1 MDIQSFKAELDS
13 RPDIQHLLFRRGFVV
28 SKNPIANIDKFP
40 FYGNWNHV
48 EKYGYNFYVHKDSK
62 LHFAESNKCCMFL
75 IGHSYNPF
83 TMEWKEEPQLKYIA
97 EAYGSE
103 TFQDRIDELTGIF
116 AIGWIDIT
124 SGDIHFEADPSGM
137 QSFYYGIIPDSNFVL
152 TSHPQIIADIYDLKI
167 SDLAK
172 ELIDYKWY
180 GRVMGPYLPVDMSQ
194 YSEIKRVVPNIEY
207 AFSSQIKK
215 ITHRRF
221 YPLKDLKEVANK
233 AEYNEVI
240 SQAAEILK
248 NGAKLVTKKWSKIG
262 ISLTGGID
270 SNTTFAA
277 FNGDY
282 PKVEAFSY
290 LSAPKE
296 VPDAEAA
303 KKIASQFGVK
313 HTSYQIPDQNEN
325 VKDFSLKDQILE
337 HTNGYM
343 MPRKENETRKRFYL
357 EENLPYDVEVK
368 SWVSETI
375 RAYWYK
381 HYGRET
387 MPPLSGKLFRNLYK
401 IFISNRK
408 LAHKVDKLFDQYI
421 ADFEYE
427 KIPAQYP
434 PADMHYNEV
443 TWGSWGGMNISEMK
457 FITDIT
463 IIYNNRKFLDLLF
476 RIPLKDR
483 ISDQHHLDMKRVLN
497 KELYDMKI
505 RVVNMAET
513 NNRARALNMIFNLNR
528 ILP

>member
-1 MDIQSFKAELDS
+1 MEIISLKTELDS
-13 RPDIQHLLFRRGFVV
+13 RPDLRHLLFRRGFFV
-28 SKNPIANIDKFP
+28 SKESIVGMDKFP

-48 EKYGYNFYVHKDSK
+48 EKCGYNFYVHKEAHS
-62 LHFAESNKCCMFL
+62 FFFESDRCCMFL
-75 IGHSYNPF
+75 LGHCYNPF
-83 TMEWKEEPQLKYIA
+83 TMEWEEEKQLQRISDA
-97 EAYGSE
+97 FGSDE
-103 TFQDRIDELTGIF
+103 FQERIDELTGVY
-116 AIGWIDIT
+116 AIGWIDNT
-124 SGDIHFEADPSGM
+124 TGDMHFEADPSGM
-137 QSFYYGIIPDSNFVL
+137 QSFYYGIMPDGNFIL
-152 TSHPQIIADIYDLKI
+152 TSHPQIAADLFELKV
-167 SDLAK
+167 SGLAK
-172 ELIDYKWY
+172 ELISYKWY
-180 GRVMGPYLPVDMSQ
+180 GRVMGPYLPADISQ
-194 YSEIKRVVPNIEY
+194 YSEVKRVVPNIEY
-207 AFSSQIKK
+207 SYSQSNRQV
-215 ITHRRF
+215 THNRF
-221 YPLKDLKEVANK
+221 YPTKELPEVADDK
-233 AEYNEVI
+233 EYDDVI
-240 SQAAEILK
+240 THAADILR
-248 NGAKLVTKKWSKIG
+248 NGARLVTKKWKRIG

-277 FNGDY
+277 FNGEY

-303 KKIASQFGVK
+303 KKIATRFGVK
-313 HTSYQIPDQNEN
+313 HTLYKIPDSNDD
-325 VKDFSLKDQILE
+325 VKDFRIKDAILE

-343 MPRKENETRKRFYL
+343 MPRKDNETRKRFYL
-357 EENLPYDVEVK
+357 EENLPFDVEVK

-381 HYGRET
+381 HYGRES
-387 MPPLSGKLFRNLYK
+387 MPALSGKLFRNLYK
-401 IFISNRK
+401 IFLSDRK
-408 LAHKVDKLFDQYI
+408 LAHKIDKLFDQYI
-421 ADFEYE
+421 SDFEYE

-483 ISDQHHLDMKRVLN
+483 ISDRHHLEMKRVLN
-497 KELYDMKI
+497 KDLYDMNI

-513 NNRARALNMIFNLNR
+513 ANRAHALNAIFILNR